1 MEKPFE
7 VHTYG
12 FNELAQL
19 YFPNISPASASRKFG
34 QWIYSN
40 TQLMQSLTELNW
52 KKRSKF
58 FTPKQVKA
66 LIGHFDPP

>member
-1 MEKPFE
+1 MEKQFE
-7 VHTYG
+7 IRTYG

-19 YFPNISPASASRKFG
+19 YFPFISSSSASRKFS
-34 QWIYSN
+34 QWISSN
-40 TQLMQSLTELNW
+40 ERLMKSLTAENW

-58 FTPKQVKA
+58 FTPKQVKI